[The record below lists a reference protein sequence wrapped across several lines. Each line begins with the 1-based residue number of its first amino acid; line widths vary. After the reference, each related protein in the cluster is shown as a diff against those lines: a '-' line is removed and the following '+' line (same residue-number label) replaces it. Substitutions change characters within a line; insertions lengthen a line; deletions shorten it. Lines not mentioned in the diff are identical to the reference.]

1 MREYFLKVIAEQKGR
16 PMGLALASLAG
27 AGIYY
32 RVRVSAPNVFLVE
45 YRVEGYFDCQDIKG
59 TLVF

>member
-1 MREYFLKVIAEQKGR
+1 
-16 PMGLALASLAG
+16 MGLALASLAG

>member
-16 PMGLALASLAG
+16 QLGLALASLAG

-32 RVRVSAPNVFLVE
+32 RVRISANGFLVE

>member
-1 MREYFLKVIAEQKGR
+1 MKEYYLKVIEEQKGR
-16 PMGLALASLAG
+16 PMHLALASLSG
-27 AGIYY
+27 AGINYQ
-32 RVRVSAPNVFLVE
+32 VKVAAPNVIE

>member
-1 MREYFLKVIAEQKGR
+1 MREFFLKVIAEQKGR
-16 PMGLALASLAG
+16 PMGLALASLSG
-27 AGIYY
+27 AGICW
-32 RVRVSAPNVFLVE
+32 RVRVGTPNMIE